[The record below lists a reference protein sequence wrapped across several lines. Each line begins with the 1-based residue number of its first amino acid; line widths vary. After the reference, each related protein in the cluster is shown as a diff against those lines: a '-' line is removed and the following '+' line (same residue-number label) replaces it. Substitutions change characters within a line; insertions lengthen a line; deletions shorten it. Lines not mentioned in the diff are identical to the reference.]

1 MTLFYALLLCCGL
14 LLPVGLFLLRGNRQ
28 VVMLLPAMG
37 ISGGVMILL
46 SLFLSPWV
54 TYADS
59 TKLVQNAAAV
69 SSQTQILEQIK
80 QLPGF
85 KDIQM
90 TGGMSSQEILDILIT
105 PSTQGLRDA
114 IYRSD
119 LITGWRLADIG
130 FAGNSLLSVLLL
142 LGFLLSLVNI
152 LFGLLQYFRADL
164 FRNKTIFFLPFIAIL
179 LILIM
184 LEMLPSIDVLG
195 NLVDLRMRL
204 FAVLAE
210 TEVGWGVWYFFPGLL
225 LCGIAGLAPLIY
237 QSPSN
242 YEFED

>member
-37 ISGGVMILL
+37 ISGGVIILL

-119 LITGWRLADIG
+119 LITGWGLARISFG
-130 FAGNSLLSVLLL
+130 GNGLLSIILL
-142 LGFLLSLVNI
+142 LGFLLSWASI
-152 LFGLLQYFRADL
+152 LLGLLQFFLTNPFRG
-164 FRNKTIFFLPFIAIL
+164 KTIYFLPIIAVL
-179 LILIM
+179 VMLVM
-184 LEMLPSIDVLG
+184 LEMLPSIDILG
-195 NLVDLRMRL
+195 NLMGLRLRL
-204 FAVLAE
+204 FAALAE
-210 TEVGWGVWYFFPGLL
+210 TEVGWGVWYFFSGLL
-225 LCGIAGLAPLIY
+225 LCGLAGLAPLIY
-237 QSPSN
+237 QPPSN
-242 YEFED
+242 YELED